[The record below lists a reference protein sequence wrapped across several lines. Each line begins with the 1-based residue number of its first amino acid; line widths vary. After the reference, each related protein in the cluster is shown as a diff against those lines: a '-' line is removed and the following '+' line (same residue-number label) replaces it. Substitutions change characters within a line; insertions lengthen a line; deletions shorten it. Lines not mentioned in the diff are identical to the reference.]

1 MPHLVRMM
9 FERFTPIRLFDVC
22 LVAIPRDA
30 QDLIIVLRLAPLQ
43 RRLGPLQ
50 LAPQRAHVAVRALK
64 LGLLERGAEVRYRVL
79 VLLLVQPDARA
90 RAQGFERAWLEDE
103 GGFCVEERVVVA
115 GELRVRVR
123 VGSDQISWRAEGG
136 KKKVCCDDVL

>member
-1 MPHLVRMM
+1 MM
-9 FERFTPIRLFDVC
+9 FERFAPIRLFYVC
-22 LVAIPRDA
+22 LVTVPRDT
-30 QDLIIVLRLAPLQ
+30 QDFIVVLRLAPLE
-43 RRLGPLQ
+43 RRLGALE

-103 GGFCVEERVVVA
+103 GCFRVEERVVVA
-115 GELRVRVR
+115 GELRVRMRAR
-123 VGSDQISWRAEGG
+123 VGSVQ
-136 KKKVCCDDVL
+136 

>member
-1 MPHLVRMM
+1 MM
-9 FERFTPIRLFDVC
+9 FERFAAIRLFDVR

-30 QDLIIVLRLAPLQ
+30 QNLIIILRLAPLQ
-43 RRLGPLQ
+43 RGLGPLE
-50 LAPQRAHVAVRALK
+50 LAAQRAHVAVCALK

-103 GGFCVEERVVVA
+103 GRFRIDEGVVMA
-115 GELRVRVR
+115 GELVVWFRMR
-123 VGSDQISWRAEGG
+123 EG
-136 KKKVCCDDVL
+136 